1 MQINAQKIKFA
12 HESCKNLSMKEIA
25 ELDSIDA
32 RIIDALQLQGR
43 LSYEE
48 LGQQV
53 GLSASAT
60 LRRVRRLE
68 EAGVLAGY
76 VALVRARL
84 VGLNLTAYIQ
94 VRLSKP
100 AGNDKRSPL
109 DVFAAA
115 VHSWQEVVDCTALT
129 GEMDLL
135 LKVVVADMDHFSRFI
150 MDTLLKH
157 PSVQDC
163 KTSFVM
169 KQLKSGLTL
178 V

>member
-1 MQINAQKIKFA
+1 MKNNMQDDI
-12 HESCKNLSMKEIA
+12 
-25 ELDSIDA
+25 ELDSIDR
-32 RIIDALQLQGR
+32 RIIAALQKQGR

-53 GLSASAT
+53 GLSASAA

-68 EAGVLAGY
+68 EVGVLAGY
-76 VALVRARL
+76 VALVNARL
-84 VGLNLTAYIQ
+84 VGLTLTAYIQ
-94 VRLSKP
+94 VRMAKP

-109 DVFAAA
+109 DLFAAA
-115 VHSWQEVVDCTALT
+115 VEGWSEVMECTALT

-169 KQLKSGLTL
+169 KPLKTSVTL

>member
-1 MQINAQKIKFA
+1 MND
-12 HESCKNLSMKEIA
+12 SS
-25 ELDSIDA
+25 ELDSIDK
-32 RIIDALQLQGR
+32 RIIGALQLQGR
-43 LSYEE
+43 LSYED
-48 LGQQV
+48 LGSQV
-53 GLSASAT
+53 GLSASAA

-68 EAGVLAGY
+68 DSGVLAGY
-76 VALVRARL
+76 VALIRART

-94 VRLSKP
+94 VRLTKA

-109 DVFAAA
+109 DLFAAA
-115 VHSWQEVVDCTALT
+115 VQGWKEVIECAALT

-135 LKVVVADMDHFSRFI
+135 LKVAVADMDHFSRFI

-169 KQLKSGLTL
+169 KPIKTGVSLL
-178 V
+178 

>member
-1 MQINAQKIKFA
+1 
-12 HESCKNLSMKEIA
+12 MKDVID
-25 ELDSIDA
+25 LDSIDT
-32 RIIDALQLQGR
+32 RIIRALQVQGR

-53 GLSASAT
+53 GLSASAA

-68 EAGVLAGY
+68 EAQVLAGY
-76 VALVRARL
+76 VALVRARM

-94 VRLSKP
+94 VRMSKP

-109 DVFAAA
+109 DLIAAA
-115 VHSWQEVVDCTALT
+115 VQGWKEVVECTALT

-135 LKVVVADMDHFSRFI
+135 LKVVVADMDHFSRFV

-169 KQLKSGLTL
+169 KPLKSDPSL

>member
-1 MQINAQKIKFA
+1 
-12 HESCKNLSMKEIA
+12 MKEVF
-25 ELDSIDA
+25 ELDSIDK
-32 RIIDALQLQGR
+32 RIISALQQQGR

-48 LGQQV
+48 LGGQV
-53 GLSASAT
+53 GLSASAA

-76 VALVRARL
+76 VALVRARM
-84 VGLNLTAYIQ
+84 VGLALTAYIQ
-94 VRLSKP
+94 VRMTKL
-100 AGNDKRSPL
+100 AGNDKHSPL
-109 DVFAAA
+109 DLFAAA
-115 VHSWQEVVDCTALT
+115 VQNWSEVVDCIALT

-157 PSVQDC
+157 ASVQDC

-169 KQLKSGLTL
+169 KPLKTGVTL

>member
-1 MQINAQKIKFA
+1 MQDDI
-12 HESCKNLSMKEIA
+12 
-25 ELDSIDA
+25 ELDSIDR
-32 RIIDALQLQGR
+32 RIIAALQKQGR
-43 LSYEE
+43 LSYED
-48 LGQQV
+48 LGHQV
-53 GLSASAT
+53 GLSASAA

-68 EAGVLAGY
+68 EVGVLAGY
-76 VALVRARL
+76 VALVNARL
-84 VGLNLTAYIQ
+84 IGLTLTAYIQ
-94 VRLSKP
+94 VRMAKP

-109 DVFAAA
+109 DLFAAA
-115 VHSWQEVVDCTALT
+115 VEGWSEVMECTALT
-129 GEMDLL
+129 CEMDLL

-169 KQLKSGLTL
+169 KPLKTSVTL

>member
-1 MQINAQKIKFA
+1 
-12 HESCKNLSMKEIA
+12 MKEVF
-25 ELDSIDA
+25 ELDSIDK
-32 RIIDALQLQGR
+32 RIISALQQQGR

-48 LGQQV
+48 LGGQV
-53 GLSASAT
+53 GLSASAA

-76 VALVRARL
+76 VALVRARM
-84 VGLNLTAYIQ
+84 VGLALTAYIQ
-94 VRLSKP
+94 VRMTKL
-100 AGNDKRSPL
+100 AGNDKHSPL
-109 DVFAAA
+109 DLFAAA
-115 VHSWQEVVDCTALT
+115 VQNWSEVVDCIALT

-157 PSVQDC
+157 ASVQDC

-169 KQLKSGLTL
+169 KPLKAGVTW

>member
-1 MQINAQKIKFA
+1 
-12 HESCKNLSMKEIA
+12 MKDVI
-25 ELDSIDA
+25 ELNSIDT
-32 RIIDALQLQGR
+32 RIISALQVQGR

-53 GLSASAT
+53 GLSASAA

-68 EAGVLAGY
+68 DAGVLAGY
-76 VALVRARL
+76 IALVRARM

-94 VRLSKP
+94 VRMSKP
-100 AGNDKRSPL
+100 AGSDKRSPL
-109 DVFAAA
+109 DLIA
-115 VHSWQEVVDCTALT
+115 VAVQGWKEVVECTALT

-169 KQLKSGLTL
+169 KPLKSDPSL

>member
-1 MQINAQKIKFA
+1 MNDSF
-12 HESCKNLSMKEIA
+12 
-25 ELDSIDA
+25 ELDSIDK
-32 RIIDALQLQGR
+32 RIIGALQLQGR
-43 LSYEE
+43 LSYED
-48 LGQQV
+48 LGSQV
-53 GLSASAT
+53 GLSASAA

-68 EAGVLAGY
+68 ESGVLAGY
-76 VALVRARL
+76 VALIRART

-94 VRLSKP
+94 VRLTKA

-109 DVFAAA
+109 DLFAAA
-115 VHSWQEVVDCTALT
+115 VQGWKEVIECAALT

-135 LKVVVADMDHFSRFI
+135 LKVAVADMDHFSRFI

-169 KQLKSGLTL
+169 KPIKTGVSLL
-178 V
+178 

>member
-1 MQINAQKIKFA
+1 M
-12 HESCKNLSMKEIA
+12 E
-25 ELDSIDA
+25 DSFEPDAIDR
-32 RIIDALQLQGR
+32 RIIAALQKQGR

-48 LGQQV
+48 LGGEV
-53 GLSASAT
+53 GLSASAV

-76 VALVRARL
+76 VALVRARK
-84 VGLNLTAYIQ
+84 VGLGLTAYVQ
-94 VRLSKP
+94 VRLAKP
-100 AGNDKRSPL
+100 AGSDKRSPL
-109 DVFAAA
+109 DLFAAA
-115 VHSWQEVVDCTALT
+115 VQGWREVVECASLT

-135 LKVVVADMDHFSRFI
+135 LKVMVADMDHFSDFV

-163 KTSFVM
+163 KSSFVM
-169 KQLKSGLTL
+169 KPIKAGVTL

>member
-1 MQINAQKIKFA
+1 MN
-12 HESCKNLSMKEIA
+12 NLI
-25 ELDSIDA
+25 ELDSIDE
-32 RIIDALQLQGR
+32 RIIGALQLQGR

-68 EAGVLAGY
+68 ETGVLAGY
-76 VALVRARL
+76 IALVRARM

-109 DVFAAA
+109 DLMALA
-115 VHSWQEVVDCTALT
+115 VQGWKEVVECTALT

-135 LKVVVADMDHFSRFI
+135 LKVVVVDMDHFSRFI

-169 KQLKSGLTL
+169 KSLKSGCSL

>member
-1 MQINAQKIKFA
+1 MKDDFELNA
-12 HESCKNLSMKEIA
+12 
-25 ELDSIDA
+25 IDK
-32 RIIDALQLQGR
+32 RIIVALSREGR

-48 LGQQV
+48 LGSQV

-76 VALVRARL
+76 VALVRARAI
-84 VGLNLTAYIQ
+84 GLTLTAYIQ
-94 VRLSKP
+94 VRMAKP
-100 AGNDKRSPL
+100 SGGDKRSPL
-109 DVFAAA
+109 DLLAASA
-115 VHSWQEVVDCTALT
+115 QGWNEVVECVSLT

-135 LKVVVADMDHFSRFI
+135 LKVMVVDMDHFSRFV

-169 KQLKSGLTL
+169 KTLKAGATL

>member
-1 MQINAQKIKFA
+1 
-12 HESCKNLSMKEIA
+12 MKEVF
-25 ELDSIDA
+25 ELDSTDR
-32 RIIDALQLQGR
+32 RIIAALQKQGR

-48 LGQQV
+48 LGSQV
-53 GLSASAT
+53 GLSASAS

-76 VALVRARL
+76 VALVRARM
-84 VGLNLTAYIQ
+84 VGLALTAYIQ
-94 VRLSKP
+94 VRMTKS
-100 AGNDKRSPL
+100 AGNNKHSPL
-109 DVFAAA
+109 DLFAAA
-115 VHSWQEVVDCTALT
+115 VQNWSEVVDCIALT

-135 LKVVVADMDHFSRFI
+135 LKVVVADMDHFSHFV

-169 KQLKSGLTL
+169 KPLKAGVTL

>member
-1 MQINAQKIKFA
+1 MNNDFKL
-12 HESCKNLSMKEIA
+12 N
-25 ELDSIDA
+25 SIDKH
-32 RIIDALQLQGR
+32 IIAALTQDGR

-48 LGQQV
+48 LGSKV

-68 EAGVLAGY
+68 DAGVLAGY
-76 VALVRARL
+76 VALVRARAI
-84 VGLNLTAYIQ
+84 GLTLTAYIQ
-94 VRLSKP
+94 VRMAKL
-100 AGNDKRSPL
+100 AGSGKRDPL
-109 DVFAAA
+109 ELFAAA
-115 VHSWQEVVDCTALT
+115 VQGWDEVVECTALT

-169 KQLKSGLTL
+169 KPLKAKVTL

>member
-1 MQINAQKIKFA
+1 
-12 HESCKNLSMKEIA
+12 MKDVI
-25 ELDSIDA
+25 ELDSIDT
-32 RIIDALQLQGR
+32 RIISALQVQGR

-53 GLSASAT
+53 GLSASAA

-76 VALVRARL
+76 IALVRARM

-94 VRLSKP
+94 VRMSKP
-100 AGNDKRSPL
+100 AGSDKRSPL
-109 DVFAAA
+109 DLIAAA
-115 VHSWQEVVDCTALT
+115 VQGWKEVVECTALT

-163 KTSFVM
+163 KTSVVM
-169 KQLKSGLTL
+169 KPLKSDPSL

>member
-1 MQINAQKIKFA
+1 MNDSF
-12 HESCKNLSMKEIA
+12 
-25 ELDSIDA
+25 ELDSIDK
-32 RIIDALQLQGR
+32 RIIGALQLQGR
-43 LSYEE
+43 LSYED
-48 LGQQV
+48 LGSQI
-53 GLSASAT
+53 GLSASAA

-68 EAGVLAGY
+68 DSGVLAGY
-76 VALVRARL
+76 VALIRART

-94 VRLSKP
+94 VRLTKA

-109 DVFAAA
+109 DLFAAA
-115 VHSWQEVVDCTALT
+115 VQGWKEVIECAALT

-135 LKVVVADMDHFSRFI
+135 LKVAVADMDHFSRFI

-169 KQLKSGLTL
+169 KPIKTGVSLL
-178 V
+178 

>member
-1 MQINAQKIKFA
+1 MI
-12 HESCKNLSMKEIA
+12 
-25 ELDSIDA
+25 ELDSIDT
-32 RIIDALQLQGR
+32 RIISALQVQGR

-53 GLSASAT
+53 GLSASAA

-68 EAGVLAGY
+68 EAQVLAGY
-76 VALVRARL
+76 VALVRARM
-84 VGLNLTAYIQ
+84 VGLHLTAYIQ

-109 DVFAAA
+109 DLMA
-115 VHSWQEVVDCTALT
+115 VAVQGWKEVVECTALT

-157 PSVQDC
+157 SSVQDC

-169 KQLKSGLTL
+169 KPLKSNPSL

>member
-1 MQINAQKIKFA
+1 MEEVF
-12 HESCKNLSMKEIA
+12 
-25 ELDSIDA
+25 ELDSIDK
-32 RIIDALQLQGR
+32 RIISALQQQGR

-48 LGQQV
+48 LGGQV
-53 GLSASAT
+53 GLSASAA

-76 VALVRARL
+76 VALVRARM
-84 VGLNLTAYIQ
+84 VGLALTAYIQ
-94 VRLSKP
+94 VRMTKL
-100 AGNDKRSPL
+100 AGNDKHSPL
-109 DVFAAA
+109 DLFAAA
-115 VHSWQEVVDCTALT
+115 VQNWSEVVDCIALT

-157 PSVQDC
+157 ASVQDC

-169 KQLKSGLTL
+169 KPLKTGVTL

>member
-1 MQINAQKIKFA
+1 MSDSF
-12 HESCKNLSMKEIA
+12 
-25 ELDSIDA
+25 ELDSIDK
-32 RIIDALQLQGR
+32 RIIGALQLQGR
-43 LSYEE
+43 LSYED
-48 LGQQV
+48 LGSQV
-53 GLSASAT
+53 GLSASAA

-68 EAGVLAGY
+68 ESGVLAGY
-76 VALVRARL
+76 VALIRART

-94 VRLSKP
+94 VRLTKA

-109 DVFAAA
+109 DLFAAA
-115 VHSWQEVVDCTALT
+115 VQGWKEVIECAALT

-135 LKVVVADMDHFSRFI
+135 LKVAVADMDHFSRFI

-169 KQLKSGLTL
+169 KPIKTGVSLL
-178 V
+178 

>member
-1 MQINAQKIKFA
+1 
-12 HESCKNLSMKEIA
+12 MKDYF
-25 ELDSIDA
+25 ELNSIDK
-32 RIIDALQLQGR
+32 RIIAALGQEGR

-48 LGQQV
+48 LGSKV

-76 VALVRARL
+76 VALVRARAI
-84 VGLNLTAYIQ
+84 GLALTAYIQ
-94 VRLSKP
+94 VRLAKP
-100 AGNDKRSPL
+100 AGSSKSDPL
-109 DVFAAA
+109 ALFAAA
-115 VHSWQEVVDCTALT
+115 VQGWDEVVECTALT

-135 LKVVVADMDHFSRFI
+135 LKVVVVDMDHFSRFI
-150 MDTLLKH
+150 METLLKH
-157 PSVQDC
+157 SSVQDC

-169 KQLKSGLTL
+169 KPLKSNVTL

>member
-1 MQINAQKIKFA
+1 
-12 HESCKNLSMKEIA
+12 MKDVI
-25 ELDSIDA
+25 ELNSIDT
-32 RIIDALQLQGR
+32 RIISALQVQGR
-43 LSYEE
+43 LSDEE

-53 GLSASAT
+53 GLSASAA

-68 EAGVLAGY
+68 DAGVLAGY
-76 VALVRARL
+76 IALVRARM

-94 VRLSKP
+94 VRMSKP
-100 AGNDKRSPL
+100 AGSDKRSPL
-109 DVFAAA
+109 DLIA
-115 VHSWQEVVDCTALT
+115 VAVQGWKEVVECTALT

-169 KQLKSGLTL
+169 KPLKSDPSL

>member
-1 MQINAQKIKFA
+1 MNDSF
-12 HESCKNLSMKEIA
+12 
-25 ELDSIDA
+25 ELDSIDK
-32 RIIDALQLQGR
+32 RIIGALQLQGR
-43 LSYEE
+43 LSYED
-48 LGQQV
+48 LGSQV
-53 GLSASAT
+53 GLSASAA

-68 EAGVLAGY
+68 DSGVLAGY
-76 VALVRARL
+76 VALIRART

-94 VRLSKP
+94 VRLTKA

-109 DVFAAA
+109 DLFAAA
-115 VHSWQEVVDCTALT
+115 VQGWKEVIECAALT

-135 LKVVVADMDHFSRFI
+135 LKVAVADMDHFSRFI

-169 KQLKSGLTL
+169 KPIKTGVSLL
-178 V
+178 

>member
-1 MQINAQKIKFA
+1 
-12 HESCKNLSMKEIA
+12 MKDDF
-25 ELDSIDA
+25 ELNSIDKH
-32 RIIDALQLQGR
+32 IIAALSQEGR

-48 LGQQV
+48 LGSKV

-68 EAGVLAGY
+68 DAGVLAGY
-76 VALVRARL
+76 VALVRARAI
-84 VGLNLTAYIQ
+84 GLTLTAYIQ
-94 VRLSKP
+94 VRMTKLAGSSKR
-100 AGNDKRSPL
+100 DPL
-109 DVFAAA
+109 ELFAAA
-115 VHSWQEVVDCTALT
+115 VQGWDEVVECTALT

-135 LKVVVADMDHFSRFI
+135 LKVVVMDMDHFSRFL

-169 KQLKSGLTL
+169 KPLKAQVTL

>member
-1 MQINAQKIKFA
+1 
-12 HESCKNLSMKEIA
+12 MKEDF
-25 ELDSIDA
+25 ELNSIDKH
-32 RIIDALQLQGR
+32 IIASLSQEGR

-48 LGQQV
+48 LGSKV

-68 EAGVLAGY
+68 DAGVLAGY
-76 VALVRARL
+76 VALVRARAI
-84 VGLNLTAYIQ
+84 GLTLTAYIQ
-94 VRLSKP
+94 VRMTKLAGSSKR
-100 AGNDKRSPL
+100 DPL
-109 DVFAAA
+109 ELFAAA
-115 VHSWQEVVDCTALT
+115 VQGWDEVVECTALT

-135 LKVVVADMDHFSRFI
+135 LKVVVMDMDHFSRFL

-169 KQLKSGLTL
+169 KPLKAKVTL

>member
-1 MQINAQKIKFA
+1 
-12 HESCKNLSMKEIA
+12 MKDVI
-25 ELDSIDA
+25 ELDSIDT
-32 RIIDALQLQGR
+32 RIISALQVQGR

-53 GLSASAT
+53 GLSASAA

-76 VALVRARL
+76 IALVRARM

-94 VRLSKP
+94 VRMSKP
-100 AGNDKRSPL
+100 AGSDKRSPL
-109 DVFAAA
+109 DLIAAA
-115 VHSWQEVVDCTALT
+115 VQGWKEVVECTALT

-169 KQLKSGLTL
+169 KPLKSDPSL

>member
-1 MQINAQKIKFA
+1 
-12 HESCKNLSMKEIA
+12 MKELF
-25 ELDSIDA
+25 ELDSIDK
-32 RIIDALQLQGR
+32 RIISALQEQGR

-53 GLSASAT
+53 GLSASAA

-68 EAGVLAGY
+68 EEGVLAGY
-76 VALVRARL
+76 VALVRART
-84 VGLNLTAYIQ
+84 VGLALTAYIQ
-94 VRLSKP
+94 VRMTKP
-100 AGNDKRSPL
+100 TGSDKHSPL
-109 DVFAAA
+109 DSFAAA
-115 VHSWQEVVDCTALT
+115 VQGWSEVVECIALT

-135 LKVVVADMDHFSRFI
+135 LKVIVADMDHFSRFI

-169 KQLKSGLTL
+169 KPLKTSVTL